1 MEQETVREAQEVDFP
16 EIAPETDELPAMHLE
31 LEDLHRVNLR
41 LTADLGSSK
50 MKVKDVLEL
59 KVGSIVSLD
68 KLAGELTDIRL
79 AGRQIARGEAV
90 VIGDV
95 LNVRL
100 SEITGVNE
108 S

>member
-16 EIAPETDELPAMHLE
+16 EIVAEIGELPAVHLK
-31 LEDLHRVNLR
+31 LEDLYRVKLR
-41 LTADLGSSK
+41 LTAHLGNSR
-50 MKVKDVLEL
+50 MKVKEVLEL
-59 KVGSIVSLD
+59 KVGSIVSLN

-79 AGRQIARGEAV
+79 GDKQIARGEAV

-100 SEITGVNE
+100 SEIAGVNE